1 LIYANNERTSD
12 IMPERV
18 TREEKIIELAIFKA
32 REVKALRDGLT
43 KDEMPT
49 VEKIKRPKAK
59 VSKHGIKQ
67 NQIHANAGG
76 ESFTSGKIKKMTDN
90 EIRNKLRYS
99 QDLVNILDAQI
110 AAKEEEFRGKEMTPE
125 QKTTLKLMK
134 ARVEAIYGALTLMV
148 SQKYKRNDEK
158 EAMANEATDRTED
171 PRDVKFTEEEKRN
184 ADAVLEKLNSVVK
197 EIASKLLSA
206 TTKQLG
212 KYEADLKEAVSD
224 LNEISK
230 YFGRSS

>member
-1 LIYANNERTSD
+1 
-12 IMPERV
+12 MPERV

-76 ESFTSGKIKKMTDN
+76 ETFTSGKIKKGF
-90 EIRNKLRYS
+90 NKKMMIDALRKARRAV
-99 QDLVNILDAQI
+99 LILDAKVAQLKSKGPMTEED
-110 AAKEEEFRGKEMTPE
+110 AKLAKEMEAQANAAEQVLANGIKQLDKSRGGFGDFK
-125 QKTTLKLMK
+125 K
-134 ARVEAIYGALTLMV
+134 
-148 SQKYKRNDEK
+148 D
-158 EAMANEATDRTED
+158 D
-171 PRDVKFTEEEKRN
+171 RDVEFTQEEQEQ
-184 ADAVLEKLNSVVK
+184 ADAILEKLNSVVK

-212 KYEADLKEAVSD
+212 KYNADLKEAVSD
-224 LNEISK
+224 LKEISK

>member
-1 LIYANNERTSD
+1 
-12 IMPERV
+12 MPERV

-76 ESFTSGKIKKMTDN
+76 ETFTSGKIKKGF
-90 EIRNKLRYS
+90 NKKMMIDALRKARRAV
-99 QDLVNILDAQI
+99 LILDAKVAQLKSKGPMTEED
-110 AAKEEEFRGKEMTPE
+110 AKLAKEMEAQANAAEQVLANGIKQLDKSRGGFGDFK
-125 QKTTLKLMK
+125 K
-134 ARVEAIYGALTLMV
+134 
-148 SQKYKRNDEK
+148 D
-158 EAMANEATDRTED
+158 DRDCES
-171 PRDVKFTEEEKRN
+171 TEEEARN
-184 ADAVLEKLNSVVK
+184 ADVVLEKLNSVVK

-224 LNEISK
+224 LKEITK
-230 YFGRSS
+230 YYGRSS